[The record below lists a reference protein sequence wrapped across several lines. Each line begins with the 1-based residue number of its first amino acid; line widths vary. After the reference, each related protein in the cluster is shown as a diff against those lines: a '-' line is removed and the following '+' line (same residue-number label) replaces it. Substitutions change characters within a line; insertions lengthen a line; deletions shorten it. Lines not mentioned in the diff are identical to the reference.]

1 MNAVAKDA
9 PPFAAVMQCS
19 EEQYHADPCAVISLN
34 QSIAHEMV
42 AECPLKGWQAHP
54 RLGKQQLIE
63 AGFEVDKDVK
73 ATLAGKVIHRLI
85 LGEGATIDLL
95 DFPDFR
101 TNRAKDARD
110 ESKAAGRLPVLR
122 HHMDDFAIAADILR
136 EKCAVLG
143 YVFDGE
149 SEIAIEWNED
159 GARGPV
165 RCRGR
170 MDHLRRAA
178 RQVLDVK
185 KIVSAHPTTISRHIY
200 DYGYDI
206 QWAAY
211 TSGVSKLLGC
221 TADDIDY
228 ILLFMEIEPPFVV
241 TPVDMRMC
249 GSFREIGRMRW
260 DRAVMLWEQCLHSNR
275 WPEYAGAAI
284 GVEPM
289 PYVMNQEIGSGNW

>member
-1 MNAVAKDA
+1 MNAAAQEPV
-9 PPFAAVMQCS
+9 PFAHILNVT

-34 QSIAHEMV
+34 QSVAHEIV

-54 RLGKQQLIE
+54 RLGKQQLDAEE
-63 AGFEVDKDVK
+63 AEKDTK

-85 LGEGATIDLL
+85 LGKGAEIDLL

-122 HHMDDFAIAADILR
+122 HHMDDFAGAADILR
-136 EKCAVLG
+136 EKISLLG
-143 YVFDGE
+143 YTFDGE
-149 SEIAIEWNED
+149 SEVAIEWNED

-170 MDHLRRAA
+170 MDHLRRAM
-178 RQVLDVK
+178 RQVIDVK

-200 DYGYDI
+200 DYGYDV

-221 TADDIDY
+221 TADDISY
-228 ILLFMEIEPPFVV
+228 ILLFMEIEPPYVV
-241 TPVDMRMC
+241 TPVDMRLC
-249 GSFREIGRMRW
+249 HAYREIGRMRW
-260 DRAVMLWEQCLHSNR
+260 DRAVMLWEQCLHTNR
-275 WPEYAGAAI
+275 WPEYANSAI

-289 PYVMNQEIGSGNW
+289 PYVMTQELGNSGNW